1 MTTYRDILDSE
12 IAVGSGLTQTTMQ
25 SLKDNIDTVFQGG
38 DLAPQILP
46 AALARA
52 TGSGTSAANNII
64 MQLFEVFT
72 VDNASLL
79 GFKVRVAGTYRVN
92 LEVRLADSPAQSA
105 SGALQQNEVV
115 AKIQKNGSDEHTLS
129 RSVDTTNANNDT
141 FTEITHDMTLAVD
154 DHINIHV
161 DVTSARGDGGNMIL
175 TVCVDDH
182 DAMYGVNVYGV
193 L

>member
-1 MTTYRDILDSE
+1 MTTYRDIPDTE
-12 IAVGSGLTQTTMQ
+12 IAVNSALTQTTMQ

-92 LEVRLADSPAQSA
+92 LEVRLADSPASSE

-115 AKIQKNGSDEHTLS
+115 AKIQKNGSDEQKLMVLLS
-129 RSVDTTNANNDT
+129 V
-141 FTEITHDMTLAVD
+141 
-154 DHINIHV
+154 
-161 DVTSARGDGGNMIL
+161 
-175 TVCVDDH
+175 
-182 DAMYGVNVYGV
+182 V
-193 L
+193 LLQK